1 MSETYVIGTY
11 VLRQPMRALR
21 VQVICEDSTTL
32 LCSRDGERAN
42 ASEHVCDNV
51 LGLEQLHKTIVF
63 GV

>member
-1 MSETYVIGTY
+1 MIGTY

-32 LCSRDGERAN
+32 FCGWDGKRAN
-42 ASEHVCDNV
+42 ASEHVCNNI
-51 LGLEQLHKTIVF
+51 LGLEQLYKTIVF

>member
-1 MSETYVIGTY
+1 MIGTY

-32 LCSRDGERAN
+32 LCGWDGERAN
-42 ASEHVCDNV
+42 ASEHVCNNI
-51 LGLEQLHKTIVF
+51 LGLEQLYKTIVF